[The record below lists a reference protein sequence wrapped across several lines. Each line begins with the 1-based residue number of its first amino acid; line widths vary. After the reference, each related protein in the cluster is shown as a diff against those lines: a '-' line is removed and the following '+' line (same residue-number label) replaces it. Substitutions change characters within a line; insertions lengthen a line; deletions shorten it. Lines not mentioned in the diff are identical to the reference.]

1 MSALV
6 TTILAGATAVI
17 CSKLWLNIAI
27 FIEPNYIY

>member
-17 CSKLWLNIAI
+17 CSRLWLNIAI
-27 FIEPNYIY
+27 FIDPNDIN

>member
-1 MSALV
+1 MSALF

-27 FIEPNYIY
+27 FYRP